1 MHLSLSVLSIILS
14 VGVSGQ
20 IDYNITIIPEPER
33 SLYLVGETLKLMC
46 MVNPSPPTNAA
57 VMYEWE
63 CSGCFAD
70 GMTTQTISRDLTNM
84 DNNTMIDCV
93 VTVDGG
99 NATMTDTPFELQ
111 VIEGT

>member
-1 MHLSLSVLSIILS
+1 MSIILS

-20 IDYNITIIPEPER
+20 IDYDVAIIPEPDR
-33 SLYLVGETLKLMC
+33 PLYLVGENLTLMC
-46 MVNPSPPTNAA
+46 IVNPSPPTNAT
-57 VMYEWE
+57 VSYEWQ

-70 GMTTQTISRDLTNM
+70 RMMTQTISRVLTNM

-93 VTVDGG
+93 ATVDGG
-99 NATMTDTPFELQ
+99 NATMTDMPFELQ